1 MKILIIED
9 EEGIVEFIKEGL
21 KSEGFNV
28 DFATL
33 GEEGLILA
41 RGDKYDLILIDLML
55 PDIHGLT
62 ICEKLAEENNPAARL
77 VLTAKDELKLKLKA
91 FEYKIDDYITKPFSF
106 EELLARIKAVLRRK
120 KTEKKNVKKEEHSQI
135 KLDHETREVFIK
147 QNKVQLSFYEF
158 LLLDYLLQNQEKVL
172 SRTKILENIWGYDED
187 PFTNVVDVYICNLR
201 RKLKKHCDQNL
212 ILTIR
217 NVGYKLTNELK

>member
-21 KSEGFNV
+21 KSEGFQV

-41 RGDKYDLILIDLML
+41 RDNCYDLILIDLLL

-62 ICEKLAEENNPAARL
+62 ICKKLAGEENPAARI
-77 VLTAKDELKLKLKA
+77 VLTAKNELKMKLDA
-91 FEYKIDDYITKPFSF
+91 FKSEVDDYLTKPFSF
-106 EELLARIKAVLRRK
+106 EELLARMKTVLRRRGENRE
-120 KTEKKNVKKEEHSQI
+120 KTNESLHSRI
-135 KLDHETREVFIK
+135 ELNRESREVFV
-147 QNKVQLSFYEF
+147 NKRSISLSYYEF
-158 LLLDYLLQNQEKVL
+158 LLLDYFLQNLNKVL
-172 SRTKILENIWGYDED
+172 SRTKILENVWGYNED

-201 RKLKKHCDQNL
+201 KKLAKYSCGDL
-212 ILTIR
+212 IQTVR
-217 NVGYKLTNELK
+217 NIGYKLID